1 MLMYPM
7 MVFCHGFSNRLSML
21 KNIVYPH
28 FGQTKVRKRI
38 LPVISISLDVN
49 TLDSRFTAFMGP
61 LTGPSYPQLIH
72 GLLTESVEQIR
83 ST

>member
-1 MLMYPM
+1 
-7 MVFCHGFSNRLSML
+7 ML

-72 GLLTESVEQIR
+72 VLLTESVEQIR

>member
-1 MLMYPM
+1 
-7 MVFCHGFSNRLSML
+7 ML

-83 ST
+83 STWFFVSFICLFFNV